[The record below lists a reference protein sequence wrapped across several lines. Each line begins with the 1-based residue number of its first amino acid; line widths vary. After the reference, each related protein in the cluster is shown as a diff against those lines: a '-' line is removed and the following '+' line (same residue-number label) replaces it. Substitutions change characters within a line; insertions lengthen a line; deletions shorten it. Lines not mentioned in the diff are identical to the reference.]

1 MSEKVSGPRRAQDR
15 GMVTAELAVATLAA
29 LVIMLLLSWGIY
41 LMVAQVRCIDT
52 AAEVARQAARGDD
65 AAVARARRE
74 APVGARVQIARGEG
88 LVRVNVSVV
97 ARPLTKRLVGVPLRA
112 RAEVVPEPE
121 EPR

>member
-1 MSEKVSGPRRAQDR
+1 MSEKVSGGRRDRDR

-29 LVIMLLLSWGIY
+29 LVIMLLLSGGIY
-41 LMVAQVRCIDT
+41 LMVVQVRCIDT

-74 APVGARVQIARGEG
+74 APAGARVRIARSEG
-88 LVRVNVSVV
+88 LVRVDVSVV
-97 ARPLTKRLVGVPLRA
+97 ARPLTDQLVGVPLRA
-112 RAEVVPEPE
+112 RAEVVPEPT

>member
-1 MSEKVSGPRRAQDR
+1 MSAEAFRGNRRGQR

-29 LVIMLLLSWGIY
+29 LAVLLLLSWGIY
-41 LMVAQVRCIDT
+41 LMVMQVRCIDT

-74 APVGARVQIARGEG
+74 APAGARIHINRTEA
-88 LVRVNVSVV
+88 LVRVEVRVV
-97 ARPLTKRLVGVPLRA
+97 ARPLATNLAAVPLRA
-112 RAEVVPEPE
+112 DAEVVPEPE

>member
-1 MSEKVSGPRRAQDR
+1 MSEKVSGGRRDRDR

-41 LMVAQVRCIDT
+41 LMVVQVRCIDT

-74 APVGARVQIARGEG
+74 APAGARVRIARSEG
-88 LVRVNVSVV
+88 LVRVDVSVV
-97 ARPLTKRLVGVPLRA
+97 AKPLTDQLVGVPLRA
-112 RAEVVPEPE
+112 RAEVVPEPT

>member
-1 MSEKVSGPRRAQDR
+1 MSDTVSDTRRAQDR

-41 LMVAQVRCIDT
+41 LMVVQVRCIDT
-52 AAEVARQAARGDD
+52 AGEVARQAARGDD

-74 APVGARVQIARGEG
+74 APAGARVQISRGEG
-88 LVRVNVSVV
+88 LVRVKVNVV
-97 ARPLTKRLVGVPLRA
+97 ARPLTTRLVGVPLQA

>member
-1 MSEKVSGPRRAQDR
+1 MSEKESGTRRARDR
-15 GMVTAELAVATLAA
+15 GMVTAELAVATLAT

-41 LMVAQVRCIDT
+41 LMVVQVRCIDT
-52 AAEVARQAARGDD
+52 AAEVARQAARGDA

-74 APVGARVQIARGEG
+74 APAGARVQIARSEG
-88 LVRVNVSVV
+88 LVRVTVNVV
-97 ARPLTKRLVGVPLRA
+97 ARPLTKRLVGVPLQA

>member
-1 MSEKVSGPRRAQDR
+1 MSEKVSGGRRDRDR

-41 LMVAQVRCIDT
+41 LMVVQVRCIDT

-74 APVGARVQIARGEG
+74 APAGARVRIARSEG
-88 LVRVNVSVV
+88 LVRVDVSVV
-97 ARPLTKRLVGVPLRA
+97 AKPLTDQLVGVSLRA
-112 RAEVVPEPE
+112 RAEVVPEPT

>member
-1 MSEKVSGPRRAQDR
+1 MSEKESGARRARDR

-41 LMVAQVRCIDT
+41 LMVVQVRCIDT

-74 APVGARVQIARGEG
+74 APAGARVRIARSEG
-88 LVRVNVSVV
+88 LVRVDVSVV
-97 ARPLTKRLVGVPLRA
+97 AKPLTDQLVVLSLRA
-112 RAEVVPEPE
+112 RAEVVPEPT

>member
-1 MSEKVSGPRRAQDR
+1 
-15 GMVTAELAVATLAA
+15 MVTAELAVATLAA

-41 LMVAQVRCIDT
+41 LMVVQVRCIDT
-52 AAEVARQAARGDD
+52 AGEVARQAARGDD

-74 APVGARVQIARGEG
+74 APAGARVKIARSEG
-88 LVRVNVSVV
+88 LVRVSVSVV
-97 ARPLTKRLVGVPLRA
+97 ARPLTKRLVGVPLQA

>member
-1 MSEKVSGPRRAQDR
+1 MSEKVSGGRRDRDR

-41 LMVAQVRCIDT
+41 LMVVQVRCIDT

-74 APVGARVQIARGEG
+74 APAGAQVRIARSEG
-88 LVRVNVSVV
+88 LVRVDVSVV
-97 ARPLTKRLVGVPLRA
+97 AKPLTDQLVGVPLRA
-112 RAEVVPEPE
+112 RAEVVPEPT

>member
-1 MSEKVSGPRRAQDR
+1 MSEKVSGTRRAQDR

-41 LMVAQVRCIDT
+41 LMVVQVRCIDT

-74 APVGARVQIARGEG
+74 APAGARVQIARSEG

-97 ARPLTKRLVGVPLRA
+97 ARPLTKRLVGVPLQA

>member
-1 MSEKVSGPRRAQDR
+1 MSETVSGTRRAKER
-15 GMVTAELAVATLAA
+15 GMVTVELAVATLAA

-41 LMVAQVRCIDT
+41 LMVVQVRCIDS
-52 AAEVARQAARGDD
+52 AGEVARQAARGDD

-74 APVGARVQIARGEG
+74 APAGSRVQISRSEG
-88 LVRVNVSVV
+88 LVRVTVSVV
-97 ARPLTKRLVGVPLRA
+97 AKPLTTRLVGVPLRA

>member
-1 MSEKVSGPRRAQDR
+1 MSEKESGTRRARDR

-41 LMVAQVRCIDT
+41 LMVVQVRCIDT
-52 AAEVARQAARGDD
+52 AAEVAGRPRG
-65 AAVARARRE
+65 VTTRPSLGRRE
-74 APVGARVQIARGEG
+74 APAGARVQIARSEG

-97 ARPLTKRLVGVPLRA
+97 ARPLAKRLVGVPLQA

>member
-1 MSEKVSGPRRAQDR
+1 MSEKVSGGRRDRDR

-41 LMVAQVRCIDT
+41 LMVVQVRCIDT

-65 AAVARARRE
+65 AAVARAGRE
-74 APVGARVQIARGEG
+74 APAGARVRIARSEG
-88 LVRVNVSVV
+88 LVRVDVSVV
-97 ARPLTKRLVGVPLRA
+97 AKPLTDQLVGVPLRA
-112 RAEVVPEPE
+112 RAEVVPEPT